1 VAQPAFFTERNVSP
15 LPGWHPLV
23 VHFPLALVLV
33 ATPLLL
39 AARLLRSEAIASTAA
54 MVGTWNLCI
63 GAVAAL
69 FALATGLGA
78 VLDLDVDAATHQ
90 AISLHMKW
98 AMFSTLVLV
107 LLAVWR
113 GAGTAQGSRPSWVFI
128 IVLLAAAAALVV
140 TGYRG
145 GENVYEFGVGVKRIA
160 VRSEAPHRDSSL
172 SMPLLSRRVVAA
184 PGGNRHRLNR
194 CDGPEY
200 DKTPSGQNTRNA
212 DGIECCV
219 RKQCGGLHAKLAA
232 SITA

>member
-1 VAQPAFFTERNVSP
+1 MAQPAFLTERHVSP
-15 LPGWHPLV
+15 WPGWHPLV

-54 MVGTWNLCI
+54 IVGTWNLCL

-78 VLDLDVDAATHQ
+78 VLDLDVDAATRQ

-113 GAGTAQGSRPSWVFI
+113 GAGTASGSRPSWVFI
-128 IVLLAAAAALVV
+128 IVLVAASAALVV

-160 VRSEAPHRDSSL
+160 VRSETPHGDATGSS
-172 SMPLLSRRVVAA
+172 A
-184 PGGNRHRLNR
+184 
-194 CDGPEY
+194 
-200 DKTPSGQNTRNA
+200 
-212 DGIECCV
+212 
-219 RKQCGGLHAKLAA
+219 LAA
-232 SITA
+232 YAAIRNSKTSAQS